1 MTYTPFASNTFT
13 NVAAGTTNFTITWEY
28 TYNPFY
34 SDTDAVKATVN
45 GASHTV
51 SSVSGSTVTLA
62 AGIPANATV
71 IIFRE
76 TDLSDNVINFNAGS
90 TLKSED
96 LNSDFDQLLFASQEF
111 RDTDESLQVQ
121 VTGISN
127 SINNLIVFTETA
139 TVATLNTIAGGLTTA
154 DAGKAYEI
162 LNSTSI
168 DTSANPVVN
177 NLPANVT
184 WDSTLQT
191 KVKWNGTSWDYV
203 IYVPA
208 NPDVR
213 YVFKSGDTFTG
224 DVNLPATTASTPS
237 TAAVTKAYVDAL
249 STTYVDVAGDT
260 MTGDLN
266 IPATTS
272 GTASTA
278 AVTKAYVDALSTVYV
293 DVAGDTMTGDL
304 IIPSTTGS
312 TTNNAAV
319 TKQYV
324 DTAVAGSIANTT
336 YTYTSSSVTGG
347 ANLTLTGSDSSTNS
361 VKLEGAG
368 LVNISQA
375 SNVVTL
381 SVGGSA
387 FIENTR
393 TVTSSYSIAAGNGA
407 HSVGPITVNS
417 GATVTVPSTSLL
429 III

>member
-96 LNSDFDQLLFASQEF
+96 LNSDFDQLLFSSQEF
-111 RDTDESLQVQ
+111 RDTDVSLQTQ
-121 VTGISN
+121 VTGIAN
-127 SINNLIVFTETA
+127 SINNLIVFVETA
-139 TVATLNTIAGGLTTA
+139 TVSSLNTVAGGLTTD
-154 DAGKAYEI
+154 DAGKAYEV

-177 NLPANVT
+177 NLPANVV

-191 KVKWNGTSWDYV
+191 KVKWNGASWDYV

-213 YVFKSGDTFTG
+213 YVFKTGDTFTG

-249 STTYVDVAGDT
+249 STTYVDVT
-260 MTGDLN
+260 
-266 IPATTS
+266 
-272 GTASTA
+272 
-278 AVTKAYVDALSTVYV
+278 
-293 DVAGDTMTGDL
+293 GDTMTGDL
-304 IIPSTTGS
+304 IIPSTTGGTS
-312 TTNNAAV
+312 NSAAV
-319 TKQYV
+319 TKLYV
-324 DTAVAGSIANTT
+324 DNAVAGSISNTT

-368 LVNISQA
+368 ILNISQA

-381 SVGGSA
+381 SVGNSA
-387 FIENTR
+387 IIENTR

-417 GATVTVPSTSLL
+417 GATVTVPSTSLF

>member
-1 MTYTPFASNTFT
+1 MTYTPFASDTFT

-28 TYNPFY
+28 TYNPY
-34 SDTDAVKATVN
+34 YTDTDAVKATVN
-45 GASHTV
+45 GAAWTV

-62 AGIPANATV
+62 SGIPANATV
-71 IIFRE
+71 IIYRE
-76 TDLSDNVINFNAGS
+76 TDLSENVITFNAGS

-111 RDTDESLQVQ
+111 RDIDESLQTQ
-121 VTGISN
+121 ITGISN
-127 SINNLIVFTETA
+127 SINNLIVFVETA

-154 DAGKAYEI
+154 DAGKAYEV

-168 DTSANPVVN
+168 DSAANPVVN

-184 WDSTLQT
+184 WDSTIQT
-191 KVKWNGTSWDYV
+191 KVKWNGASWDYV
-203 IYVPA
+203 IYAPA

-213 YVFKSGDTFTG
+213 YAFKSGDTFTG
-224 DVNLPATTASTPS
+224 DINIPATTSSTPS

-249 STTYVDVAGDT
+249 S
-260 MTGDLN
+260 
-266 IPATTS
+266 S
-272 GTASTA
+272 
-278 AVTKAYVDALSTVYV
+278 VYV

-304 IIPSTTGS
+304 IIPTTTSGTS
-312 TTNNAAV
+312 NSAAV
-319 TKQYV
+319 TKLYV
-324 DTAVAGSIANTT
+324 DTAVAGSVSNTT

-368 LVNISQA
+368 LVNITQA

-381 SVGGSA
+381 SVGNSA

-407 HSVGPITVNS
+407 HSVGPISVNS

>member
-34 SDTDAVKATVN
+34 SDTDSVKATVN
-45 GASHTV
+45 GASYTV

-76 TDLSDNVINFNAGS
+76 TDLSDNVINFSAGS

-96 LNSDFDQLLFASQEF
+96 LNSDFDQLLFSSQEF
-111 RDTDESLQVQ
+111 RDTDVSLQLQ
-121 VTGISN
+121 VTGIAN
-127 SINNLIVFTETA
+127 SINNLIIFTETA
-139 TVATLNTIAGGLTTA
+139 TVSSLNAIAAGFTA
-154 DAGKAYEI
+154 SDTGKAFEV

-168 DTSANPVVN
+168 DTSANPIIN
-177 NLPANVT
+177 GLPSNVA

-191 KVKWNGTSWDYV
+191 KVKWNGASWDYV

-213 YVFKSGDTFTG
+213 YVFKTGDTFTG
-224 DVNLPATTASTPS
+224 DVNLPATTASTPA

-260 MTGDLN
+260 MTGVLN

-272 GTASTA
+272 GTANTA
-278 AVTKAYVDALSTVYV
+278 AVTKAYVDALSSVYV
-293 DVAGDTMTGDL
+293 DVAGDTMTGEL

-312 TTNNAAV
+312 TSNSAVVTKLYVDDLVAAGVTVDSSYIETPQTIILNKVIAANTNAALMGP
-319 TKQYV
+319 T
-324 DTAVAGSIANTT
+324 VAINSSISIT
-336 YTYTSSSVTGG
+336 VG
-347 ANLTLTGSDSSTNS
+347 AN
-361 VKLEGAG
+361 
-368 LVNISQA
+368 
-375 SNVVTL
+375 
-381 SVGGSA
+381 
-387 FIENTR
+387 
-393 TVTSSYSIAAGNGA
+393 
-407 HSVGPITVNS
+407 
-417 GATVTVPSTSLL
+417 SLL
-429 III
+429 TVLK